1 MRNLRDIYPQLEQ
14 DVFVK
19 DIKTFSQDVE
29 EGDVFVCTKGY
40 STDRHDFAADAVKR
54 GAKALIISREIDVKD
69 VPCVMVED
77 TNKELPLLA
86 AKFYEFPDRKLKM
99 IGITGTDGK
108 TSTATMIQ
116 QLIGTDICG
125 YIGTN
130 GVSCDN
136 FEADSPNTTPDADK
150 LYYFLHQFLEAGC
163 QYVSMEVSSE
173 ALMRGRTGGV
183 LFDAVGYTNV
193 TSEHIN
199 IHGTFENYVRDK
211 SLLFE
216 KMKDEG
222 FCIVNADDEQCRV
235 FEKAA
240 QGTVKSYG
248 KKEGADLRICSFT
261 QNTDSTDIV
270 YAYEGKEYSMH
281 SPLLGEF
288 NVYNLAAALLILLS
302 LGFDMET
309 LTGRLDRLSIDGRV
323 TMLKTN
329 ADYFVMVDYAHTPN
343 GIENILALA
352 DTLPVKRKV
361 VVIGAAGTRD
371 PFKRP
376 LMGKTICD
384 HPNTYGIFTY
394 EDPRNEDPADIC
406 DDLTREIVGY
416 DNYEVVLD
424 RRDAIEK
431 AVNMLEAGDL
441 AMILG
446 KGNED
451 EEILKDGPIEFN
463 DIKVA
468 YEMIE
473 KRNKK

>member
-1 MRNLRDIYPQLEQ
+1 MKNLKDIYPQLEQ

-19 DIKTFSQDVE
+19 DIKTSSLEIE

-40 STDRHDFAADAVKR
+40 SADRHDYAEDAVKR
-54 GAKALIISREIDVKD
+54 GAKALIISREVNVD

-77 TNKELPLLA
+77 TNRELPVLA
-86 AKFYEFPDRKLKM
+86 AKFYDHPDRKLTM

-108 TSTATMIQ
+108 TSTSTMIQ

-130 GVSCDN
+130 GVYCDN
-136 FEADSPNTTPDADK
+136 YEADTPNTTPDADK
-150 LYYFLHQFLEAGC
+150 LYCFLDHFVSAGC
-163 QYVSMEVSSE
+163 KYVSMEVSSE
-173 ALMRGRTGGV
+173 ALMRDRTAGV
-183 LFDAVGYTNV
+183 LFDAAAYTNV

-199 IHGTFENYVRDK
+199 IHGTFEQYVKDK
-211 SLLFE
+211 SKLFR
-216 KMKDEG
+216 KMKDNG
-222 FCIVNADDEQCRV
+222 FCIVNTDDPQCDV
-235 FEKAA
+235 FVKAA
-240 QGTVKSYG
+240 EGTVRSYG
-248 KKEGADLRICSFT
+248 KKEDADLRICSIV
-261 QNTDSTDIV
+261 QNTESTDIV
-270 YAYEGKEYSMH
+270 YAYEGKEYKVH

-288 NVYNLAAALLILLS
+288 NVYNLAAALLVLLS

-309 LTGRLDRLSIDGRV
+309 LNSRIDGLSVDGRV
-323 TMLKTN
+323 TMLKTD
-329 ADYFVMVDYAHTPN
+329 ADYHVMVDYAHTPN
-343 GIENILALA
+343 GIENILKLA

-371 PFKRP
+371 PYKRP

-384 HPNTYGIFTY
+384 HPDTFGIFTY

-416 DNYEVVLD
+416 DNYEIILD
-424 RRDAIEK
+424 RRDAIER
-431 AVNMLEAGDL
+431 AVNMLEKDDL
-441 AMILG
+441 ALILG

-468 YEMIE
+468 YEMIA
-473 KRNKK
+473 KRNGK

>member
-1 MRNLRDIYPQLEQ
+1 MRNLKEIYPQLEN
-14 DVFVK
+14 DVYVK
-19 DIKTFSQDVE
+19 DIKTSSLEVE

-40 STDRHDFAADAVKR
+40 SADRHDYAADAVRR
-54 GAKALIISREIDVKD
+54 GAKALIISREVDAEG
-69 VPCVMVED
+69 VPKIMVND
-77 TNKELPLLA
+77 TNRELPILA
-86 AKFYEFPDRKLKM
+86 AKFYDHPDRKLTM

-130 GVSCDN
+130 GVYCDSYT
-136 FEADSPNTTPDADK
+136 ADTPNTTPDADK
-150 LYYFLHQFLEAGC
+150 LYCFLDRFHEAGC
-163 QYVSMEVSSE
+163 RYVSMEVSSE
-173 ALMRGRTGGV
+173 ALMRNRTAGIEY
-183 LFDAVGYTNV
+183 DAAAYTNV

-199 IHGTFENYVRDK
+199 IHGTFEQYVHDK
-211 SLLFE
+211 SLLFH
-216 KMKDEG
+216 KMKENG
-222 FCIVNADDEQCRV
+222 YCIVNADDSSCGV
-235 FEKAA
+235 FTQAA
-240 QGTVKSYG
+240 EGTVKSYG
-248 KKEGADLRICSFT
+248 KKDDADLRIVSIR
-261 QNTDSTDIV
+261 QNSDSTDIEL
-270 YAYEGKEYSMH
+270 AYQGSQYHLH

-288 NVYNLAAALLILLS
+288 NVYNLSAALLVLLS
-302 LGFDMET
+302 LGFDLET
-309 LTGRLDRLSIDGRV
+309 LAGRLDRLSVDGRV

-329 ADYFVMVDYAHTPN
+329 ADYYVMVDYAHTPN
-343 GIENILALA
+343 GIKNILALA
-352 DTLPVKRKV
+352 DTLPVNRKV

-394 EDPRNEDPADIC
+394 EDPRNEDPAQIC
-406 DDLTREIVGY
+406 SELTREIVDY
-416 DNYEVVLD
+416 DNYEIVLD
-424 RRDAIEK
+424 RREAIER
-431 AVNMLEAGDL
+431 AVNMLEKGDI

-468 YEMIE
+468 CEMIE
-473 KRNKK
+473 KRNSK

>member
-1 MRNLRDIYPQLEQ
+1 MKNLKDIYPQLEQ

-19 DIKTFSQDVE
+19 DIKTSSLEIE

-40 STDRHDFAADAVKR
+40 SADRHDYAEDAVKR
-54 GAKALIISREIDVKD
+54 GAKALIISQEVNVD

-77 TNKELPLLA
+77 TNRELPVLA
-86 AKFYEFPDRKLKM
+86 AKFYDHPDRKLTM

-108 TSTATMIQ
+108 TSTSTMIQ

-130 GVSCDN
+130 GVYCDN
-136 FEADSPNTTPDADK
+136 YEADTPNTTQDADK
-150 LYYFLHQFLEAGC
+150 LYCFLDHFVSAGC
-163 QYVSMEVSSE
+163 KYVSMEVSSE
-173 ALMRGRTGGV
+173 ALMRDRTAGV
-183 LFDAVGYTNV
+183 LFDAAAYTNV

-199 IHGTFENYVRDK
+199 IHGTFEQYVKDK
-211 SLLFE
+211 SKLFR
-216 KMKDEG
+216 KMKDNG
-222 FCIVNADDEQCRV
+222 FCIVNTDDPQCDV
-235 FEKAA
+235 FVKAA
-240 QGTVKSYG
+240 EGTVRSYG
-248 KKEGADLRICSFT
+248 KKEDADLRICSIV
-261 QNTDSTDIV
+261 QNTESTDIV
-270 YAYEGKEYSMH
+270 YAYEGKEYKVH

-288 NVYNLAAALLILLS
+288 NVYNLAAALLVLLS

-309 LTGRLDRLSIDGRV
+309 LNSRIDGLSVDGRV
-323 TMLKTN
+323 TMLKHPSETIEEM
-329 ADYFVMVDYAHTPN
+329 A
-343 GIENILALA
+343 ENILKLA

-371 PFKRP
+371 PYKRP

-384 HPNTYGIFTY
+384 HPDTYGIFTY

-416 DNYEVVLD
+416 DNYEIILD
-424 RRDAIEK
+424 RRDAIER
-431 AVNMLEAGDL
+431 AVNMLEKDDL
-441 AMILG
+441 ALILG

-468 YEMIE
+468 YEMIA
-473 KRNKK
+473 KRNGK